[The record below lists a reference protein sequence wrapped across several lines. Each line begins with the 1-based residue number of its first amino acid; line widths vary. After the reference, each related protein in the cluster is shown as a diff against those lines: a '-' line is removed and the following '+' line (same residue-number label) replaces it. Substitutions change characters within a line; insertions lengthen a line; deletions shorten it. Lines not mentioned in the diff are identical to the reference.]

1 MKCFRLVQYD
11 LKQGLIRNR
20 LYWLVPLCTVI
31 VCNQC
36 RLLLSSWEQSGT
48 WAVYLAYCFRGM
60 PRITRQTLSGGF
72 QIPVLWMLMLV
83 LPLLITLNF
92 PFRDMKTI
100 GSQMLLRSERR
111 VAWWLSKCVWN
122 LCSTAVYFALI
133 FITSAVFCVCLRVP
147 LSLDT
152 PMGAMMALFSETD
165 ITTAAEEMSNGQVI
179 FVVMVV
185 PFLAAAAMDM
195 AQMLLSLLLR
205 PVYGFLFSVA
215 LLAGASYVTSPFL
228 IGNFANLSRCGVF
241 IDNGLNSLGGFLI
254 CIGVLVFSVG
264 IGGVLFHKRDI
275 LPDYKEL

>member
-1 MKCFRLVQYD
+1 MKKALRSVLYRQSTLFGVCGMKCFRLVQYD
-11 LKQGLIRNR
+11 LKQGLVRNW

-31 VCNQC
+31 VCNRC

-92 PFRDMKTI
+92 PFKDMKTI
-100 GSQMLLRSERR
+100 GS
-111 VAWWLSKCVWN
+111 
-122 LCSTAVYFALI
+122 
-133 FITSAVFCVCLRVP
+133 
-147 LSLDT
+147 
-152 PMGAMMALFSETD
+152 
-165 ITTAAEEMSNGQVI
+165 
-179 FVVMVV
+179 
-185 PFLAAAAMDM
+185 
-195 AQMLLSLLLR
+195 QMLLSLLLR

-241 IDNGLNSLGGFLI
+241 IDNGLNSLSGFLI
-254 CIGVLVFSVG
+254 CIGVLFFSVG
-264 IGGVLFHKRDI
+264 IGGVLFRKRDI

>member
-11 LKQGLIRNR
+11 LKQGLVRNR

-31 VCNQC
+31 VCNRC

-92 PFRDMKTI
+92 PFKDMKTI
-100 GSQMLLRSERR
+100 GS
-111 VAWWLSKCVWN
+111 
-122 LCSTAVYFALI
+122 
-133 FITSAVFCVCLRVP
+133 
-147 LSLDT
+147 
-152 PMGAMMALFSETD
+152 
-165 ITTAAEEMSNGQVI
+165 
-179 FVVMVV
+179 
-185 PFLAAAAMDM
+185 
-195 AQMLLSLLLR
+195 QMLLSLLLR

-241 IDNGLNSLGGFLI
+241 IDNGLNSLSGFLI
-254 CIGVLVFSVG
+254 CIGVLFFSVG
-264 IGGVLFHKRDI
+264 IGGVLFRKRDI